1 MVADAS
7 AGMSEEKRRTR
18 KKTDAEKKAQC
29 RSQKTPRC
37 VFCLPKCKVKAVIE
51 LHSRSFFDP
60 GKELVSCLGG
70 LLDGLLVHG
79 AGHLL
84 ANLVAADHDGT
95 CGCDLHSTCSP
106 ALE

>member
-18 KKTDAEKKAQC
+18 EKKTDAKKSPMPLPGNSTLC
-29 RSQKTPRC
+29 
-37 VFCLPKCKVKAVIE
+37 FCLPKCKVKAVIE
-51 LHSRSFFDP
+51 LHSRSFDDP
-60 GKELVSCLGG
+60 GKEIVSCLGG

-79 AGHLL
+79 AGHFL

-95 CGCDLHSTCSP
+95 CGCDLHGTCSP